1 MRKRKKP
8 QKKKPQDLPFLSSDE
23 EILLNALLENLKTID
38 HTHIKEHIPS
48 HQLAHAFVE
57 RLPADDPDTV
67 NLLLAIREA
76 FDQKNIQKA
85 IKKAI
90 FRLKQR
96 GISIP
101 DREPHEGSPSLIR
114 QTEKEAPTAYL
125 GPIDRSGSR
134 GIFIVLPQIPKGVDL
149 GMGVVNDEKGI
160 IQFVY
165 GRYSKKRMR
174 ELKDFFFENIGDMV
188 ETPLAHAATIL
199 ERTYSQNEQVI
210 KDSSS
215 DYLQLRPWILEN
227 VSLLDQSVIYD
238 FIPIESLSEKT
249 LTDSQINK
257 LFEHKLMETWIIDP
271 EEMTPLLEKISEVK
285 ESRILVSEVQRL
297 ERINEVKDESVA
309 EIFPDSK
316 RSIIRY
322 RLEEMAYVFFK
333 LGEEDYAHL
342 SLAAAHS
349 FEEKDSLLKVNPILK
364 FMVERSLGFYTE
376 LAEDAGEP
384 KEHEEDTPSMI
395 IKP

>member
-1 MRKRKKP
+1 VRKRKKP
-8 QKKKPQDLPFLSSDE
+8 KKKKPQDLPFLSSDE
-23 EILLNALLENLKTID
+23 EVLLNTLLENLKTID
-38 HTHIKEHIPS
+38 HTHIKEHISS
-48 HQLAHAFVE
+48 HQLAQAFVE

-67 NLLLAIREA
+67 NLLLAIREG

-101 DREPHEGSPSLIR
+101 DREPHEDSPPLIR
-114 QTEKEAPTAYL
+114 QTEKDEPTAYL

-174 ELKDFFFENIGDMV
+174 ELKDFFFENIGDMI
-188 ETPLAHAATIL
+188 ETSLAHAATIL
-199 ERTYSQNEQVI
+199 EGTYSQNEQVI

-227 VSLLDQSVIYD
+227 ISLLDQSVIYD
-238 FIPIESLSEKT
+238 FIPIESLSEKI
-249 LTDSQINK
+249 LTESQINK

-271 EEMTPLLEKISEVK
+271 EEMKPLLEKVSEAK
-285 ESRILVSEVQRL
+285 ESRILVSEVQKL

-309 EIFPDSK
+309 EIFPYSK

-342 SLAAAHS
+342 TLAAAHS

-376 LAEDAGEP
+376 LAEGAGEP
-384 KEHEEDTPSMI
+384 KEHEEDSPSMI